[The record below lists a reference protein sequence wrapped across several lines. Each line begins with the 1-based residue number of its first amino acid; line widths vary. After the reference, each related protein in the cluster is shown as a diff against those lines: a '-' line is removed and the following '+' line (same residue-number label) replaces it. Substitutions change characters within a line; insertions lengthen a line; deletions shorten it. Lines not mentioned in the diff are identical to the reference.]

1 MGIIYLRCDLICSS
15 STLALL
21 LRANSTTIPGPINYA
36 SEECVAVARDV
47 LDIHQQC
54 MVSVRSSKGNISML
68 QKYINW

>member
-15 STLALL
+15 STLALV
-21 LRANSTTIPGPINYA
+21 LRANSTIPGPVNYA

-54 MVSVRSSKGNISML
+54 MVGVRSSKGAISML